1 MGTKDVVMGFATRS
15 FLLCCGIII
24 VILSSASCSS
34 ENNQHHLSKP
44 ITDNSQALKHINNS
58 LHLGSEAKLKDA
70 IKEIE
75 MALALDPDNPEMIFM
90 IGDYYKGQ
98 NQLTEALSHYEQ
110 AIALDPEN
118 TEFKRVI
125 AAEYQHSSAICVAQN
140 ARETCKTE
148 LNGALHH
155 LTKLI
160 ELTPDDADAYH
171 NRWWVTV
178 TLPPFDEQN
187 EIAAIDKDK
196 ACHWDNRYCR

>member
-44 ITDNSQALKHINNS
+44 ITDNRQALKHINNS

-118 TEFKRVI
+118 TEFRL
-125 AAEYQHSSAICVAQN
+125 S
-140 ARETCKTE
+140 
-148 LNGALHH
+148 
-155 LTKLI
+155 LI
-160 ELTPDDADAYH
+160 H
-171 NRWWVTV
+171 
-178 TLPPFDEQN
+178 
-187 EIAAIDKDK
+187 I
-196 ACHWDNRYCR
+196 

>member
-44 ITDNSQALKHINNS
+44 ITDNRQALKHINNS
-58 LHLGSEAKLKDA
+58 LHLGSQAKLKDA

-75 MALALDPDNPEMIFM
+75 MALALDP
-90 IGDYYKGQ
+90 
-98 NQLTEALSHYEQ
+98 
-110 AIALDPEN
+110 EN
-118 TEFKRVI
+118 SGFRKVI